1 MVFIDIEELIKREDI
16 KSKYRLNRILSLRSR
31 EIIEAKEGTL
41 PPQVGCGTKPTT
53 KAIYELL
60 KNKIKIEQIEESD
73 E

>member
-1 MVFIDIEELIKREDI
+1 MAFIDIEQLIKREDI

-41 PPQVGCGTKPTT
+41 PPQVSYGTKPTT

-60 KNKIKIEQIEESD
+60 ENKIKIEKIEESD